1 MKRTKQ
7 IAALQTWHECS
18 WLQYLGITV
27 VLATMW
33 TSVSSAQSTE
43 ATTGLE
49 RSVGAVLVGYGHVD
63 PRIASPTRDLQVP
76 QVQASADDTFIEIND
91 PKGVRGTRAW
101 SLDAEGD
108 VIGSYDDAKQ
118 VRHGFFWHD
127 GRFTTID
134 HPKAGHGRP
143 GAIPQGTTLYDINGF
158 GDITGRYVN
167 SHYEQHSFV
176 LRAGRFTPIDDPASP
191 RGRYHGTQAD
201 GINDAGDIVGDFNDE
216 DFGVHGFVLHDGTY
230 TTIDAPHAEHGLYVG
245 THAFGINDA
254 GDIVLHTQPGQRI
267 FEGYLLRDGRF
278 KKINDPQGV
287 GGTVV
292 SGINAAGV
300 IVGQWL
306 DGNGVSHGMVY
317 CKGIFTTHDDPNGAG
332 GLGTGL
338 QKINADGDIAGW
350 YTDAHNHDHGFLL
363 RLGHDPCGQ

>member
-1 MKRTKQ
+1 MRTPF
-7 IAALQTWHECS
+7 
-18 WLQYLGITV
+18 IT
-27 VLATMW
+27 L
-33 TSVSSAQSTE
+33 S
-43 ATTGLE
+43 L
-49 RSVGAVLVGYGHVD
+49 VGAVLVGYGHVD
-63 PRIASPTRDLQVP
+63 PKIVSPTRDLQVP
-76 QVQASADDTFIEIND
+76 QVQAAADDTFIEIND

-101 SLDAEGD
+101 SLDAQGD
-108 VIGSYDDAKQ
+108 VIGSYDDANQ

-143 GAIPQGTTLYDINGF
+143 GPLGPQGTTLYDINGF
-158 GDITGRYVN
+158 GDITGRYIN
-167 SHYEQHSFV
+167 SNHEAHSFV
-176 LRAGRFTPIDDPASP
+176 LRGGTFTPIDDPASP
-191 RGRYHGTQAD
+191 RGRGYGTQAD
-201 GINDAGDIVGDFNDE
+201 SINDAGDIVGDFTDE
-216 DFGVHGFVLHDGTY
+216 KFGVHGFVLHDGTY

-317 CKGIFTTHDDPNGAG
+317 CKGIFTTHDDPNGVG

-338 QKINADGDIAGW
+338 QKINAEGDIAGW

-363 RLGHDPCGQ
+363 RLGHDPCGE